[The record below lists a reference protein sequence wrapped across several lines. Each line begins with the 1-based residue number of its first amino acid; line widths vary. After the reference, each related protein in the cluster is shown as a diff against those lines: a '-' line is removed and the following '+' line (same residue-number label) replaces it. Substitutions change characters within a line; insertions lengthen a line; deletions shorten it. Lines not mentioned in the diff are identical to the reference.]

1 MLRILSQRKAR
12 MSEAPRYCRNCH
24 EKLGGEYCPR
34 CGQREGRADM
44 RFLDLAGELTGDLLD
59 FDSRLW
65 RTLIYLLFRP
75 GMLTAEFIAGRR
87 ARYLPPLRL
96 YLVISF
102 IMFLVMSLG
111 ANRIVSVQG
120 DGEAEVP
127 EGVVVGIDLDEAP
140 GEADDPNDVSVS
152 IGLADADSP
161 QWLQDV
167 DQHLEGNV
175 DKLRADPGEFFETL
189 VNYLPQMMFVL
200 LPAFALLLRLVY
212 LLQPFHYLQHLVFSL
227 HYHAFVYLLFLLAQL
242 LELFTVNIDGLLS
255 LGLLV
260 YLPLALHRC
269 YGSSWRGS
277 LGKSLFVYV
286 TYGLLLLLAFSAL
299 AILALALL

>member
-1 MLRILSQRKAR
+1 

-65 RTLIYLLFRP
+65 RTLAYLLFRP
-75 GMLTAEFIAGRR
+75 GKLTAEFIAGRR

-111 ANRIVSVQG
+111 ANRIVSVQE
-120 DGEAEVP
+120 DGEEELSDSVVA
-127 EGVVVGIDLDEAP
+127 GVDLEASSDEAN
-140 GEADDPNDVSVS
+140 DPNVVPDS
-152 IGLADADSP
+152 IDLADADSP

-167 DQHLEGNV
+167 DQRLEGNV

-277 LGKSLFVYV
+277 LGKSLFLYV
-286 TYGLLLLLAFSAL
+286 TYGVLLLLAFSAL